1 MISIAEKNRRGAGGA
16 RSTYLENQGRFTSGE
31 RAATSG
37 DVEGNGRVGAYSA
50 GRGDR
55 AVE

>member
-37 DVEGNGRVGAYSA
+37 DVEGNRRVGAYSA